1 MKGSD
6 MPRPLAVPPAE
17 LVPEDR
23 AVRRYVQIRSYERTI
38 ARLDDEIAGV
48 KAHLDVLKK
57 DRERILG
64 FLLAAARDEGEL
76 PLFAE
81 L

>member
-1 MKGSD
+1 
-6 MPRPLAVPPAE
+6 MPRAKAILEVEPMPDE
-17 LVPEDR
+17 R
-23 AVRRYVQIRSYERTI
+23 AIKRYVQIRSYEATI

>member
-1 MKGSD
+1 
-6 MPRPLAVPPAE
+6 MPRAKAILEVEPMPDE
-17 LVPEDR
+17 R
-23 AVRRYVQIRSYERTI
+23 AIKRYVQIRSYEGTI